1 MCRKKRKF
9 YLPTISNVYPFAKG
23 FLIPSTI
30 VNWKNKIPITPS
42 QSSHF
47 DAWLSYSIRL
57 GPRCAFSIGIARPLS
72 LDFWNDIAH
81 IGWAGEIRTIRTVSR
96 PTRCARRADGTTWR
110 DSLKG
115 GAACRRS
122 DARFASFSL
131 CDRQRGLGGGAAI
144 SRKYQAFLL
153 RLRSSPGGL
162 RPQCPKFR
170 EKEGYL
176 KNDGYSSTF

>member
-131 CDRQRGLGGGAAI
+131 CDRQRGLGGGRRFRANIKHFCCDYA
-144 SRKYQAFLL
+144 LL
-153 RLRSSPGGL
+153 QGVYGRSVPS
-162 RPQCPKFR
+162 F
-170 EKEGYL
+170 EK
-176 KNDGYSSTF
+176 KKVI